1 MTNDE
6 GTSCRPLM
14 LLAIAI
20 AAVMFVFPLFVPFP
34 LLDPDEGLHASIAQE
49 MVERGDWITPRFLG
63 EFFPDKPI
71 LYFWIQAASLR
82 LLGPTEAAV
91 RLPGLMFGLLGAV
104 TTGLLAWRMFGRKT
118 GWIAGVFYATTI
130 LPTALAQ
137 AASHDVALVPWV
149 NLAMLL
155 LWESIP
161 RIPHTPCA
169 ENAHGETG
177 CATRRRTDFQI
188 RPAVEDGL
196 GNLSYDDRQYGLTQ
210 FQHGT
215 RRLPNTLC
223 TVGAGLFLG
232 LSILTKGML
241 GVAVVGLAYGGYL
254 LITWRVKPSVLLQGA
269 AVLLIAVLI
278 AAPWYLAVES
288 QHPDFLR
295 YYFFERHV
303 LGFASGKQPHSDQP
317 WWYYLPILLG
327 GGLPWIAYLRWA
339 RSGKPAADD
348 YSLAAASTRR
358 GVVGALRRCS
368 GAVAAW
374 TRRLNADYPSPVAF
388 LWFWLI
394 GWTVFLTVAQSKLAT
409 YLWPA
414 FPPLAIL
421 AAVAWTR
428 MIDGSLGERCC
439 GAGDSPADAETA
451 AQQRSFARAFIGSC
465 WGGPIVLPAAVAV
478 LQWVFAIRF
487 GWPAWVVVVLV
498 ALASP
503 LPLIPWHAGR
513 RQASMA
519 AAALSLAAQ
528 FVVVMTLILPRLA
541 DMYSARDLAEHFNR
555 VGQIPPRLLL
565 AEERVG
571 SFVFYLDPQLRAGL
585 TENQV
590 QYLSPEPPTPLRPG
604 DVVAVKERNLSKTAE
619 WLDLRGET
627 FERVGCYRL
636 YRVAKPQAVE

>member
-6 GTSCRPLM
+6 GTSCRPLV
-14 LLAIAI
+14 LLAIVI
-20 AAVMFVFPLFVPFP
+20 AVVMFVFPLFVPFP

-63 EFFPDKPI
+63 QPFFDKPI
-71 LYFWIQAASLR
+71 LYFWIQAVSLR
-82 LLGPTEAAV
+82 LLGSNETAV

-155 LWESIP
+155 LWESDVS
-161 RIPHTPCA
+161 RTRRVRTS
-169 ENAHGETG
+169 AHGVVPDTMRV
-177 CATRRRTDFQI
+177 A
-188 RPAVEDGL
+188 
-196 GNLSYDDRQYGLTQ
+196 
-210 FQHGT
+210 
-215 RRLPNTLC
+215 C

-232 LSILTKGML
+232 LSILTKGLL

-254 LITWRVKPSVLLQGA
+254 LITWRVKPAVLLQGA
-269 AVLLIAVLI
+269 AVLLIAVLV

-288 QHPDFLR
+288 QQPGFLR

-327 GGLPWIAYLRWA
+327 GGLPWIATCGGRGTA
-339 RSGKPAADD
+339 TVSDR
-348 YSLAAASTRR
+348 LAVASTRR
-358 GVVGALRRCS
+358 EWPATALLHGAI
-368 GAVAAW
+368 AAW
-374 TRRLNADYPSPVAF
+374 TRRLNVDFPSPVAF

-428 MIDGSLGERCC
+428 MIDGSLVAQRPPAAMRSPGRSSVLPGAGRSCCRRRWRCC
-439 GAGDSPADAETA
+439 NGSSRSASAG
-451 AQQRSFARAFIGSC
+451 
-465 WGGPIVLPAAVAV
+465 
-478 LQWVFAIRF
+478 RF
-487 GWPAWVVVVLV
+487 GWPSFWW
-498 ALASP
+498 
-503 LPLIPWHAGR
+503 PWR
-513 RQASMA
+513 R
-519 AAALSLAAQ
+519 
-528 FVVVMTLILPRLA
+528 RC
-541 DMYSARDLAEHFNR
+541 R
-555 VGQIPPRLLL
+555 
-565 AEERVG
+565 
-571 SFVFYLDPQLRAGL
+571 
-585 TENQV
+585 
-590 QYLSPEPPTPLRPG
+590 
-604 DVVAVKERNLSKTAE
+604 
-619 WLDLRGET
+619 
-627 FERVGCYRL
+627 
-636 YRVAKPQAVE
+636 